1 MELYYTIG
9 LGAIVA
15 VFILMILLTVYLI
28 KDQARLCYRQQA
40 LEDRTKIELESFRE
54 QVKLFKRESET
65 VSTPKEVKDERRELE
80 YSNPDGDI

>member
-28 KDQARLCYRQQA
+28 KDQARLCYRQKA

-65 VSTPKEVKDERRELE
+65 VSIPKEVKDERRELE